1 MNPLP
6 LTFLFPWALAALPLL
21 AVLWWIIRRNPPRP
35 ARHVFPAL
43 RILRDLLPRQRRRET
58 TPPWLLIL
66 RLLIAFLAIL
76 SAARPIWRPQTPES
90 AAPALIV
97 IANDWSSAANWPRW
111 AQDLDILSAR
121 ILRRGQALSILS
133 LDDRPPYTR
142 LVPVA
147 DTGAMKKL
155 VRSLR
160 PYPWPADYRALANAV
175 VDWQRATKESGPILW
190 FSGGI
195 GDEPAAMNSFYSR
208 LAKADN
214 ARMII
219 PAGRRPLLL
228 TAAIEDGRPQ
238 ARLQSPVPVPL
249 AESHTIIASSDD
261 GITLATTELRIEAG
275 ETEGRTTIDLPR
287 PLAAR
292 IARLSVAGR
301 EEAASTV
308 LIGNDWRYPVIGL
321 AGESGGGQAAPLL
334 DPRYY
339 LKRALAG
346 LGVLSEGDPADLAA
360 QGASVII
367 LPDATPLSATQ
378 QQKLQK
384 WVGGGGTLIRFPGKR
399 PFASDDPLLPVPLRK
414 GERRLDGALNWI
426 RPQGLSP
433 FPPRSPFF
441 GLPAEKD
448 VRILRQVLA
457 QPSPDLEDATWATLT
472 DGTPLVT
479 ARRIGQGT
487 VVLFHV
493 TANSDWSNLPQSGLF
508 IGMLESL
515 TGLGEAMSERRAGN
529 APPLP
534 ARRLLDGFG
543 RLIPAPVPPPLLPA
557 VTEQRHIG
565 PALPPGLY
573 GTKERRTAF
582 NLAGNLPRQYRL
594 IPPSGIAA
602 GPLDGTAEVDLTPW
616 LVTLALLLAAI
627 DALLLTMF
635 FPRRGPTAAMLLAL
649 LLADGIP
656 PAQAQEST
664 AVPPAALE
672 TRFAY
677 IITGDAE
684 RDGLSKAGLQGLSRV
699 VAQRSSIEPGPP
711 EGIDPAR
718 DELIFYPFIY
728 WPFGADQ
735 PEIGQKAADNL
746 RAYMGLGGTILIDT
760 ADAAGPLSVRRR
772 ETDRALRRLLRR
784 LRAPTLR
791 PLPGDH
797 VLLRSF
803 YLLRSLPGRWNAP
816 SLWIGDDRTNE
827 NDGVAALIIGRNDWA
842 AAWATDAA
850 GLPVAAVDGGPRQ
863 REMAFRFGINLAA
876 YALTGNYKAD
886 QVHIP
891 AILERLGQ

>member
-1 MNPLP
+1 MSPLP
-6 LTFLFPWALAALPLL
+6 LAFLFPMALAALPLL

-43 RILRDLLPRQRRRET
+43 RILRDLLPRQRRREA
-58 TPPWLLIL
+58 TPPWLLAL
-66 RLLIAFLAIL
+66 RLLIALLAIL
-76 SAARPIWRPQTPES
+76 SAARPIWRPQTAES

-97 IANDWSSAANWPRW
+97 IANDWSSAANWSQW
-111 AQDLDILSAR
+111 MQDLNTLSAR

-133 LDDRPPYTR
+133 LDDKPPYAR
-142 LVPVA
+142 LVPIA
-147 DTGAMKKL
+147 DMSAMKEL
-155 VRSLR
+155 VRNLR
-160 PYPWPADYRALANAV
+160 PHPWSADYRALANAV
-175 VDWQRATKESGPILW
+175 TNWQNVTEEAGRILW
-190 FSGGI
+190 FSSGI
-195 GDEPAAMNSFYSR
+195 GGEPAAMNGFYSR
-208 LAKADN
+208 LARADN

-219 PAGRRPLLL
+219 PAGSRPLLL
-228 TAAIEDGRPQ
+228 TASIKGGRPL
-238 ARLQSPVPVPL
+238 ARLQSPVPAPL
-249 AESHTIIASSDD
+249 TENHTIIASSDD
-261 GITLATTELRIEAG
+261 GITLATAELRIEAG
-275 ETEGRTTIDLPR
+275 ETEGRVMIDLPR

-301 EEAASTV
+301 EEAATTV
-308 LIGNDWRYPVIGL
+308 LTGNDWRYPVIGL
-321 AGESGGGQAAPLL
+321 AGESGGQTAPLL

-346 LGVLSEGDPADLAA
+346 LGVLSEGDPVALAA

-378 QQKLQK
+378 QKKLRK
-384 WVGGGGTLIRFPGKR
+384 WTESGGTLIRFPGKR
-399 PFASDDPLLPVPLRK
+399 PFADDDPLLPVPLRK
-414 GERRLDGALNWI
+414 GERRLDGALNWA
-426 RPQGLSP
+426 RPQSLSP

-441 GLPAEKD
+441 GLAAEKD

-457 QPSPDLEDATWATLT
+457 QPSPDLEDATWAALA

-479 ARRIGQGT
+479 ARQTGEGT
-487 VVLFHV
+487 IILFHV

-508 IGMLESL
+508 IDMLESL
-515 TGLGEAMSERRAGN
+515 TGLGGAMTERRTGN

-543 RLIPAPVPPPLLPA
+543 RLVPAPVPPPLLPA
-557 VTEQRHIG
+557 VAEQRHIG
-565 PALPPGLY
+565 PAIPPGLY
-573 GTKERRTAF
+573 GTKKQYTAF

-602 GPLDGTAEVDLTPW
+602 GPLDDAAEVDLTPW
-616 LVTLALLLAAI
+616 LAALALLLAAI
-627 DALLLTMF
+627 DTLLLAMF
-635 FPRRGPTAAMLLAL
+635 FPRRGPAVVMLLAL
-649 LLADGIP
+649 LLAAGIP
-656 PAQAQEST
+656 PAHAQEGT

-677 IITGDAE
+677 IVTGDAE
-684 RDGLSKAGLQGLSRV
+684 RDGLSRAGLQGLSRV
-699 VAQRSSIEPGPP
+699 IAQRSSIEPGAP
-711 EGIDPAR
+711 EGVDPAR

-728 WPFGADQ
+728 WPFGAGQ
-735 PEIGQKAADNL
+735 AEIGQKAADNL
-746 RAYMGLGGTILIDT
+746 RAYMRLGGTILIDT
-760 ADAAGPLSVRRR
+760 ADAAGPLSIRRR

-784 LRAPTLR
+784 LRAPALR

-803 YLLRSLPGRWNAP
+803 YLLRNLPGRWNGS
-816 SLWIGDDRTNE
+816 SLWIDDDRRGE
-827 NDGVAALIIGRNDWA
+827 NDGVATLIIGRNDWA

-850 GLPVAAVDGGPRQ
+850 GLPLAAVDGGPRQ